1 MFYVR
6 VLVQGNLH
14 FNISGF
20 NVFSN
25 PVFSDIQPIISG
37 VKFSTFYSFLVFGLQ
52 IKLSPKKTFNGAFN
66 LYEIWEQIQHEKL
79 AFPHLQNS

>member
-1 MFYVR
+1 MYVNVCTHTGSRYTHCVQGYGPGPGPGCNILHVR

-25 PVFSDIQPIISG
+25 LIFIFSDTQPIISD
-37 VKFSTFYSFLVFGLQ
+37 VKFSTF
-52 IKLSPKKTFNGAFN
+52 
-66 LYEIWEQIQHEKL
+66 
-79 AFPHLQNS
+79 